1 MSVNHRLG
9 FLALAIWMGL
19 FAPWGAVWGQ
29 APATDASAAPRFE
42 IARFEINGNTLLG
55 AEEIERIFAPYTGQN
70 KDFGDIQRAL
80 ESLEQAYRDRG
91 FAAVQVLLPEQ
102 DITRGVVRLN
112 VIEPRLGKIIVEG
125 NQHFDEANIR
135 SSLPGLQPGVTP
147 NSGQIAR
154 NLQLLNEHP
163 AKQTTVLLRAGAS
176 EDEIDATVKVTD
188 EKPLRYAVTLDNT
201 GTAATGRYRAGFGL
215 QHSNLTNRDDILNLQ
230 YVTSPDHL
238 SKVTIFGA
246 GYRIPFYAHNSSLE
260 LFAGYSDVNSG
271 TLQGLFNVS
280 GSGTILG
287 ARYNLYLNK
296 IGAYEH
302 KLSFGLDYRAYTN
315 DVTLVGIAGGLVPDV
330 TVHPVSVTY
339 TGLSRTADSEYGF
352 YASYSRNLPGG
363 NDGTDIEFRA
373 ARAGAI
379 AGYSILRGGANFTR
393 VFPGEWQ
400 FRAVINGQYT
410 GDALVPGEQFGFGGP
425 DSVRGFNVR
434 EVANDKGYSGSVEFY
449 TPDFGSKLG
458 SKLGWNDVKVRALAF
473 YDQGTTYR
481 NKIQPGE
488 SSGQS
493 GASVGVG
500 LRLSY
505 AKRLSLRLDF
515 AQVVDPAGNQGRN
528 DQMLHAGV
536 VVLF

>member
-1 MSVNHRLG
+1 M
-9 FLALAIWMGL
+9 
-19 FAPWGAVWGQ
+19 
-29 APATDASAAPRFE
+29 
-42 IARFEINGNTLLG
+42 
-55 AEEIERIFAPYTGQN
+55 
-70 KDFGDIQRAL
+70 
-80 ESLEQAYRDRG
+80 
-91 FAAVQVLLPEQ
+91 
-102 DITRGVVRLN
+102 
-112 VIEPRLGKIIVEG
+112 
-125 NQHFDEANIR
+125 
-135 SSLPGLQPGVTP
+135 TP
-147 NSGQIAR
+147 NSRQIAR

-176 EDEIDATVKVTD
+176 ENEIDATVKVTD

-201 GTAATGRYRAGFGL
+201 GTTATGRYRAGFGL
-215 QHSNLTNRDDILNLQ
+215 QHSNLSNRDDILNLQ
-230 YVTSPDHL
+230 YVTNPEHP

-246 GYRIPFYAHNSSLE
+246 GYRIPFYAQQQFPGIVCRLLRRQFRHAARPVQRE
-260 LFAGYSDVNSG
+260 RQRYDTRRA
-271 TLQGLFNVS
+271 LQSVPEP
-280 GSGTILG
+280 
-287 ARYNLYLNK
+287 

-315 DVTLVGIAGGLVPDV
+315 DVTLVGGGGGLVPDI
-330 TVHPVSVTY
+330 TVHPVSVAY
-339 TGLSRTADSEYGF
+339 TGLSRTANSEFGF

-393 VFPGEWQ
+393 VLANEWQ

-434 EVANDKGYSGSVEFY
+434 EVANDKGYSGSLEFY
-449 TPDFGSKLG
+449 TPDFGSKLD

-488 SSGQS
+488 SSRPVGRQRRRRPAARLRKAFEPAPGFRAS
-493 GASVGVG
+493 G
-500 LRLSY
+500 
-505 AKRLSLRLDF
+505 
-515 AQVVDPAGNQGRN
+515 
-528 DQMLHAGV
+528 
-536 VVLF
+536 